1 MTILFYFGRKG
12 YFWMK
17 SKRMK
22 GLMPSRPGRRR
33 FSNGQFYFQKAAAQK
48 TIMDHIEEK
57 GYADR
62 IETKKMVYD
71 SKKGTYYMVVYYKD
85 EKGIRYE
92 YFCNSGLIPTKVFV
106 AAYDHH
112 DSIEKGTKGKGKY
125 LEE

>member
-1 MTILFYFGRKG
+1 
-12 YFWMK
+12 MK
-17 SKRMK
+17 SKKMK
-22 GLMPSRPGRRR
+22 GLMLVLLILIGGG
-33 FSNGQFYFQKAAAQK
+33 FLTDKFYFQKAAAQK

-57 GYADR
+57 GYADQ
-62 IETKKMVYD
+62 IESKKMVYD

-85 EKGIRYE
+85 EKGVRYE
-92 YFCNSGLIPTKVFV
+92 YFCNGGLIPTKVFV

>member
-1 MTILFYFGRKG
+1 MDEEQKNEGPYAR
-12 YFWMK
+12 
-17 SKRMK
+17 
-22 GLMPSRPGRRR
+22 PSHPDRRR
-33 FSNGQFYFQKAAAQK
+33 FSNGQVLLSKSCSTK
-48 TIMDHIEEK
+48 SHNGSSEEK

-71 SKKGTYYMVVYYKD
+71 SKKGTYYMVVSYKD
-85 EKGIRYE
+85 EKGVRYE
-92 YFCNSGLIPTKVFV
+92 YFCNGGLFPTKVFV